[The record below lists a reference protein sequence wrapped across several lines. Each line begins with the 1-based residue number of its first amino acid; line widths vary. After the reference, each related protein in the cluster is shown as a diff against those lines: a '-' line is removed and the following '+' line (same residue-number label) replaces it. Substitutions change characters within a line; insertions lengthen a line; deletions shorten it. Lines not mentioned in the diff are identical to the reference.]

1 MTQQEINAMIINR
14 EKSVISA
21 TINGKK
27 IKLTFEELSLI
38 NKLFRTLIDN
48 IEEASAAYEDNGV
61 IVVIER

>member
-61 IVVIER
+61 IVVIDR

>member
-38 NKLFRTLIDN
+38 NKLFRTLIDS
-48 IEEASAAYEDNGV
+48 IDEASAAYEDNGA